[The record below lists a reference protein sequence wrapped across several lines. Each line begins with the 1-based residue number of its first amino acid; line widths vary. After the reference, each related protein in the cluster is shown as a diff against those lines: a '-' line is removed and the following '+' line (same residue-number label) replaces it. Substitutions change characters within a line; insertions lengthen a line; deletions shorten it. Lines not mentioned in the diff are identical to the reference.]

1 VRDGSESLYKNGKPE
16 HNKKTFRG
24 TLLDPFFY
32 NVDIEDWGYE
42 DRRDLRA
49 LVDQEGEVL

>member
-1 VRDGSESLYKNGKPE
+1 VGDGSESLYKNGKPE

-24 TLLDPFFY
+24 TLLDPFSY